1 MLSAAHA
8 GCSCDPANPA
18 VNLTYRV
25 AISLA
30 FTAMPLAGLLSY
42 LRPTHCM
49 RKLRALALVQ
59 AVAFMLVLAA
69 ATDTPPMRCSPLAR
83 VLLACAIAAMRACD
97 TPRLRWRRSA
107 PRRSV
112 ELAYNP
118 IPNRLFCFP
127 ISQYPNR
134 TRKRRR
140 EQCNLWKRQ
149 SSWPQRP
156 GVAGQHTVRQFGPRH
171 MELGWICT
179 VD

>member
-1 MLSAAHA
+1 MAPRTLEIGDLRLVQRHDQRWRGRCVGIGGCGAALPEWVRTSLPAYGIAVPINMATWGVSPNLSNFAAAHA

-69 ATDTPPMRCSPLAR
+69 ATLSL
-83 VLLACAIAAMRACD
+83 IH
-97 TPRLRWRRSA
+97 
-107 PRRSV
+107 
-112 ELAYNP
+112 
-118 IPNRLFCFP
+118 I
-127 ISQYPNR
+127 
-134 TRKRRR
+134 
-140 EQCNLWKRQ
+140 
-149 SSWPQRP
+149 
-156 GVAGQHTVRQFGPRH
+156 
-171 MELGWICT
+171 
-179 VD
+179 